1 MSSSEMGDAGTPK
14 PPPEPYTE
22 QDVKDYGEPAESD
35 EDPEPEAGT
44 SGADEGISPW
54 APEAYD
60 PEGEGP
66 TTSTE
71 GPDDAA

>member
-1 MSSSEMGDAGTPK
+1 MSNGESETGDAGTPK
-14 PPPEPYTE
+14 PPPDPSTEP
-22 QDVKDYGEPAESD
+22 DVKDYGPPAD
-35 EDPEPEAGT
+35 GDVDPEPDEGT

-60 PEGEGP
+60 PDPEGP

-71 GPDDAA
+71 D